1 MERQCEEQG
10 GISGMKAS
18 EISVRRNQI
27 VELLQEKGTLR
38 VADAV
43 RLLDVSHETI
53 RQDFN
58 HLEQQ
63 GLLKKI
69 HGGAKLADIGSTAD
83 IQFREMRH
91 YPEKLAI
98 VREALR
104 LIPDNYCTI
113 GLDSGSTVALLASKL
128 AELSPKTVFTNSWSS
143 MSALMDS
150 RHEVYFSGG
159 RLLRSDKSFHGN
171 IALNAFRSIAMD
183 LCFMGSSGVWNH
195 NGICSANYQE
205 LDVKRQYIHQSA
217 KKVVLMDSSKFAV
230 SSFLEIAQWNEI
242 DILITDIHI
251 AAEMKERLSH
261 DLQVITAAP

>member
-1 MERQCEEQG
+1 
-10 GISGMKAS
+10 MKAS

-43 RLLDVSHETI
+43 RLLDVSHETV

-98 VREALR
+98 VRE
-104 LIPDNYCTI
+104 I
-113 GLDSGSTVALLASKL
+113 GRAHV
-128 AELSPKTVFTNSWSS
+128 
-143 MSALMDS
+143 
-150 RHEVYFSGG
+150 
-159 RLLRSDKSFHGN
+159 
-171 IALNAFRSIAMD
+171 
-183 LCFMGSSGVWNH
+183 
-195 NGICSANYQE
+195 
-205 LDVKRQYIHQSA
+205 
-217 KKVVLMDSSKFAV
+217 
-230 SSFLEIAQWNEI
+230 
-242 DILITDIHI
+242 
-251 AAEMKERLSH
+251 
-261 DLQVITAAP
+261 